1 MSGGTS
7 RSLRVPDPNVFII
20 ELSFGTGALPVRHFA
35 RPLTLPVVALALL
48 VAAIPAAG
56 QNVRV
61 RVPIIGHPGPVAI
74 DSLSSLVTVKVP
86 RAQAFHA
93 VAQALAELKVPIDT
107 RDSVRGI
114 VGVTS
119 VGVMRRFANAPISR
133 YLNCGS
139 GITGLNADN
148 WRVFIT
154 AFAFV
159 DARDSATTELRLAM
173 VGGARDVAGSSTD
186 PVACGSTGSFESL
199 VAERVKLRLASGAP

>member
-1 MSGGTS
+1 M
-7 RSLRVPDPNVFII
+7 RQ
-20 ELSFGTGALPVRHFA
+20 FA
-35 RPLTLPVVALALL
+35 RTLALPVVALVLL
-48 VAAIPAAG
+48 VAAPPAAG

-74 DSLSSLVTVKVP
+74 DSLASLVTLKVP
-86 RAQAFHA
+86 RAQVFHA

-107 RDSVRGI
+107 RDSVRGL

-159 DARDSATTELRLAM
+159 DARDSSTTELRLAM
-173 VGGARDVAGSSTD
+173 VGGARDVAGSSTG
-186 PVACGSTGSFESL
+186 PVACGSTGSFETL